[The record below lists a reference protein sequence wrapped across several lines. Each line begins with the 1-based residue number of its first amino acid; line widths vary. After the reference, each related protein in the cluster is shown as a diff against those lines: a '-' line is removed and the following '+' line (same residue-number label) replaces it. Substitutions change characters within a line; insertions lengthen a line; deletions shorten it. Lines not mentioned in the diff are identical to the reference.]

1 VINLIF
7 LGPPGS
13 GKGTQASI
21 IARKYNLLHLATGD
35 IFRDEIQRGTKL
47 GREVEGYLKRGELVP
62 DHLTV
67 EALKS
72 RLEIGLSSG
81 KDGFVLDGFPRTD
94 NQAKELDN
102 LLNQMNLTLT
112 AVLLIDVD
120 ESEIIQRLSG
130 RRICQSCGS
139 VYHIIH
145 NPPKVDEIC
154 DLCGEKL
161 IQREDDKPEIIK
173 RRLEVYHEQ
182 TKPVMLY
189 YAGKGLLYRVDG
201 SGSVEEVE
209 QRIEEILGS
218 LKRA

>member
-1 VINLIF
+1 MMNLVF

-35 IFRDEIQRGTKL
+35 IFREEIQRRTKL
-47 GREVEGYLKRGELVP
+47 GKEVEEYLKRGELVP

-72 RLEIGLSSG
+72 RLEGGLSSG

-102 LLNQMNLTLT
+102 LLNQMHLVLT
-112 AVLLIDVD
+112 AVLLIDVSED
-120 ESEIIQRLSG
+120 EIIQRLSG

-139 VYHIIH
+139 VYHIVH

-154 DLCGEKL
+154 DLCGKKL
-161 IQREDDKPEIIK
+161 VQREDDKPEIIK
-173 RRLEVYHEQ
+173 RRLKVYDEQ
-182 TKPVMLY
+182 TKPLVQY
-189 YAGKGLLYRVDG
+189 YAEKGLLYRVNG

-209 QRIEEILGS
+209 QRIEKILN
-218 LKRA
+218 LFKRM

>member
-1 VINLIF
+1 MMNLIF

-35 IFRDEIQRGTKL
+35 IFREEIQRRTKL
-47 GREVEGYLKRGELVP
+47 GKEVEEYLKRGELVP
-62 DHLTV
+62 DQLTV

-72 RLEIGLSSG
+72 RLEGGLISG

-102 LLNQMNLTLT
+102 LLNQMHLVLT
-112 AVLLIDVD
+112 AVLLIDVSED
-120 ESEIIQRLSG
+120 EIIQRLSG
-130 RRICQSCGS
+130 RRICQNCGS
-139 VYHIIH
+139 VYHIVH
-145 NPPKVDEIC
+145 NPPKVNEIC

-173 RRLEVYHEQ
+173 RRLKVYDEQ
-182 TKPVMLY
+182 TKPLVQY
-189 YAGKGLLYRVDG
+189 YAEKGLLYRVNG

-209 QRIEEILGS
+209 QRIEKILS
-218 LKRA
+218 LFKRI

>member
-1 VINLIF
+1 MMNLVF

-35 IFRDEIQRGTKL
+35 IFREEIQRRTKL
-47 GREVEGYLKRGELVP
+47 GKEVEEYLKRGELVP

-72 RLEIGLSSG
+72 RLEGGLSSG

-102 LLNQMNLTLT
+102 LLNQMHLVLT
-112 AVLLIDVD
+112 AVLLIDVSED
-120 ESEIIQRLSG
+120 EIIQRLSG

-139 VYHIIH
+139 VYHIVH
-145 NPPKVDEIC
+145 NPPKVNEIC
-154 DLCGEKL
+154 DLCGKKL
-161 IQREDDKPEIIK
+161 VQREDDKPEIIK
-173 RRLEVYHEQ
+173 RRLKVYDEQ
-182 TKPVMLY
+182 TKPLVQY
-189 YAGKGLLYRVDG
+189 YAEKGLLYRVNG

-209 QRIEEILGS
+209 QRIEKILN
-218 LKRA
+218 LFKRM